1 MLLIKWFIVVSDPS
15 SFPSLVVVEVEV
27 EVGVAE
33 VDVDVGVG
41 VIDVEEWIGFIKFD
55 FVRFD

>member
-15 SFPSLVVVEVEV
+15 SFPSLVVVVEV